1 MDKYYKNINLMQLIL
16 KWKVHI
22 IVITII
28 GGIAGAIFSGSF
40 FITPLFKSEAV
51 LYPANI
57 MPYSDESE
65 TEQML
70 QVMQSGDIRDAII
83 EDFDLPKHYGI
94 SPDYKYFLTVLH
106 NEYNDHVSISKTQ
119 YESVR
124 VTVKDKDPQVACDIA
139 NEIVAL
145 YDKKLKTLQK
155 SKFKEVVDN
164 YVKVI
169 TKKEVF
175 LDSLNIKMEL
185 LATNYGLVNYQS
197 QSREITRG
205 VLENNKAAKA
215 IQKNMEEK
223 SGEFLMLKNLI
234 ERESANLASIRRDY
248 DLAFIQYNREYTY
261 SNVVSTPFAADKK
274 VYPVRWV
281 IVLLSMIAALF
292 FSLIIIGIIEST
304 RRANARA

>member
-70 QVMQSGDIRDAII
+70 QIMQSGDIRDAVI
-83 EDFDLPKHYGI
+83 DKFDLPKHYEI

-106 NEYNDHVSISKTQ
+106 NEYNDHISISKTQ

-175 LDSLNIKMEL
+175 LDSLNVRMEL

-197 QSREITRG
+197 QSREITRA
-205 VLENNKAAKA
+205 VLENNRAAKA
-215 IQKNMEEK
+215 LQKNMEQK

-234 ERESANLASIRRDY
+234 ERESANLSSIRRDY